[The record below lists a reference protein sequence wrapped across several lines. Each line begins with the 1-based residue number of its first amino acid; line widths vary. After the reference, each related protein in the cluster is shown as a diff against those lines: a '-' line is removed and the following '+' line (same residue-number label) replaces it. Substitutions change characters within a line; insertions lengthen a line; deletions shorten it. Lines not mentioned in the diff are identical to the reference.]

1 MWLNTSALI
10 LVLAVC
16 YEHYVTKVTNC
27 ERQHVTEVGKCDELR
42 VTKVT
47 KCMLVLC

>member
-16 YEHYVTKVTNC
+16 YEVTKVTNC